1 MNFFRFFLTFI
12 FTVLTANVVFADNDA
27 SSQYD
32 AIFLEAVCQRE
43 AGRHDAAY
51 DLLRRCVEIDS
62 TKAEA
67 FFYLAQYELTLK
79 NREKSLDCF
88 ARAARLSPDN
98 SIYQETY
105 ARALVNSQKF
115 PLAISVLEQF
125 LSKNRDRTDI
135 LSLLAHLYEQEE
147 DYDNTIVTLN
157 RWEEIEGKSERMS
170 LAKSRIYTLK
180 GDKQAA
186 VDEMKTLA
194 DEYPNDLNYRG
205 YYADILKANDKID
218 EAKAI
223 YRQILDE
230 EPLNA
235 HAQTSLYALYKE
247 QGDSVKADSMLIRM
261 LTNKTMETV
270 QKAYVMRGLIV
281 ENEQQHGDST
291 KVLRMFD
298 VALSQPQSDAS
309 IAVLCAT
316 YMDLKRMPRD
326 TVGHL
331 LRKVIDIEPDNAAAR
346 LQLVGYAWNSE
357 LLDSVI
363 ALCNDARQ
371 YNPDEM
377 AFYYY
382 QGMAHYR
389 KNEFDES
396 LHTFQQGISVIN
408 EQSNPEIVSDF
419 YAVMGDLLQR
429 KGDVKAAFAAYDS
442 CLQWKD
448 DNIGCLNNYA
458 YFLSVVGENLD
469 KAEQMSFRTIKAEPK
484 NPTYLDTYAWI
495 LFKQKRFAEA
505 KIYIDQTLQCDTD
518 TSAVM
523 LEHAGDIYYN
533 AGDKE
538 KALEL
543 WREALRRA
551 GQADRQN
558 ADEDRRKI
566 LTKKIKQRK
575 YIKE

>member
-1 MNFFRFFLTFI
+1 
-12 FTVLTANVVFADNDA
+12 
-27 SSQYD
+27 
-32 AIFLEAVCQRE
+32 
-43 AGRHDAAY
+43 
-51 DLLRRCVEIDS
+51 
-62 TKAEA
+62 
-67 FFYLAQYELTLK
+67 
-79 NREKSLDCF
+79 
-88 ARAARLSPDN
+88 
-98 SIYQETY
+98 
-105 ARALVNSQKF
+105 
-115 PLAISVLEQF
+115 
-125 LSKNRDRTDI
+125 
-135 LSLLAHLYEQEE
+135 
-147 DYDNTIVTLN
+147 
-157 RWEEIEGKSERMS
+157 
-170 LAKSRIYTLK
+170 
-180 GDKQAA
+180 
-186 VDEMKTLA
+186 
-194 DEYPNDLNYRG
+194 
-205 YYADILKANDKID
+205 
-218 EAKAI
+218 
-223 YRQILDE
+223 
-230 EPLNA
+230 
-235 HAQTSLYALYKE
+235 
-247 QGDSVKADSMLIRM
+247 
-261 LTNKTMETV
+261 
-270 QKAYVMRGLIV
+270 
-281 ENEQQHGDST
+281 
-291 KVLRMFD
+291 
-298 VALSQPQSDAS
+298 
-309 IAVLCAT
+309 
-316 YMDLKRMPRD
+316 
-326 TVGHL
+326 
-331 LRKVIDIEPDNAAAR
+331 
-346 LQLVGYAWNSE
+346 
-357 LLDSVI
+357 VI

-419 YAVMGDLLQR
+419 YAVMGDLLHR

-448 DNIGCLNNYA
+448 DNLGCLNNYA